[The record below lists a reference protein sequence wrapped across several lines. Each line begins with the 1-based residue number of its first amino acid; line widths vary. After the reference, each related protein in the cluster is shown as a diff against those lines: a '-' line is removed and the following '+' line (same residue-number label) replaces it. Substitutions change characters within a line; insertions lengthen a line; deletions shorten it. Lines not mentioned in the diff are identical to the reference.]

1 MAGLKGNIGWIMAQ
15 KQAAQGT
22 LATIALPSG
31 SANGAYRHALAGGGM
46 GPARAVGQLAETD
59 ASRDQGVSFLQ
70 SITATGAPE
79 FYTRDDSLGFWLQ
92 AALGADV
99 VTGTTNFAHVIT
111 PSNSLPYISV
121 WRAVSDTLWE
131 SFVDCKVSSLVIAG
145 TAGNPITAT
154 ATLQGR
160 TPARLAA
167 DPSTTPAIPLSNG
180 YAYTYNDI
188 DVTLAGG
195 ATALC
200 SGFTLTIDN
209 NVAVQQTDSAT
220 PIDVT
225 EGQRTVE
232 CDFDLIF
239 SDLSEYNK
247 FHYGSS
253 SGTAASQAI
262 YTTSISLAA
271 TNGINNGYAFALPS
285 IAYTDFPVDVNPNGD
300 PISVAVKAV
309 AQRNAGAIVTATVN
323 NQVAKY

>member
-15 KQAAQGT
+15 KQAVQGT
-22 LATIALPSG
+22 LATPAIPATAIP
-31 SANGAYRHALAGGGM
+31 GAYRSALAGGGI
-46 GPARAVGQLAETD
+46 GPARAVGQLSETD

-79 FYTRDDSLGFWLQ
+79 FYCRDDNLGFWLQ
-92 AALGADV
+92 AVLGSDA
-99 VTGTTNFAHVIT
+99 VTGTTNFTHVLT
-111 PSNSLPYISV
+111 PSNSLPYISI

-131 SFVDCKVSSLVIAG
+131 SFVDCKVSSLVIAA
-145 TAGNPITAT
+145 TAGNPLTAT
-154 ATLQGR
+154 ATVQGR
-160 TPARLAA
+160 IPARLTA
-167 DPSTTPAIPLSNG
+167 DPSTTPAIPLSSG
-180 YAYTYNDI
+180 YAYNYNDM

-195 ATALC
+195 ATALV

-209 NVAVQQTDSAT
+209 NVATQQTDSAV

-239 SDLSEYNK
+239 SSLDEYNK
-247 FHYGSS
+247 FHYGSA
-253 SGTAASQAI
+253 SGVAASQQI
-262 YTTSISLAA
+262 YTTSISLVAA
-271 TNGINNGYAFALPS
+271 NGTNNGFTFALPS

-309 AQRNAGAIVTATVN
+309 AQRNASPIITATVK
-323 NQVAKY
+323 NQAAVY